1 MSVYFKAN
9 KNNVYIMTNHTSS
22 TSAPLVWV
30 QDDVLLKG
38 KKGVKMICILEPA
51 LLESS
56 LSPADELQDTIEALI
71 ETGLSE
77 VERMREVLQIAA
89 EILGRDERFQD
100 ISRDMKTY
108 REIVF
113 REDRCLPFTM
123 IEARAI
129 LSKIRKWLETIEKR
143 LEQQQVR

>member
-1 MSVYFKAN
+1 
-9 KNNVYIMTNHTSS
+9 MTNQTPP

-30 QDDVLLKG
+30 QDEVILKG
-38 KKGVKMICILEPA
+38 KRGVKMICIVEPS

-56 LSPADELQDTIEALI
+56 LPPADDVQDTIEALI
-71 ETGLSE
+71 ETGLSK
-77 VERMREVLQIAA
+77 VERMREVLQITE
-89 EILGRDERFQD
+89 EILSRDKRFQD
-100 ISRDMKTY
+100 ISRDMKGY

-129 LSKIRKWLETIEKR
+129 LRKMQKWLDAIEKR
-143 LEQQQVR
+143 LEGQQVR